1 MSFFLFIHGVLAA
14 HRRLATAALLLLVA
28 VFAAL
33 ALRMDYEE
41 DISRFLPT
49 DDRQQAYQQ
58 AVEQLSSQ
66 NRIVVCFTGDTE
78 AVKQAMDRFE
88 TLFEEA
94 DTAQT
99 VTDLQVTVDETQML
113 DLLAFVSS
121 NAPYFLTADDYAQMD
136 SLLAVPG
143 YVADQLTIDKQLLQ
157 LPTGGLAVQTLA
169 HDPLHLFTPLL
180 GRLQTMGHNSR
191 FMVDDGYVFTR
202 DGRHGLAF
210 LTSPYGTSETARN
223 AELAAMLDKVI
234 ERTEAGDEGPAVSIS
249 AVGGPLI
256 AVSNATQIK
265 RDSMLAVSISV
276 VLIVVLL
283 VWHYRRLHELLWI
296 VLSLG
301 FGWLFAI
308 AGMSLLRDSV
318 SIIVLGIGS
327 VIIV

>member
-14 HRRLATAALLLLVA
+14 HRRLSTAALLLLVA

-49 DDRQQAYQQ
+49 DDSQQAYQQ

-143 YVADQLTIDKQLLQ
+143 
-157 LPTGGLAVQTLA
+157 
-169 HDPLHLFTPLL
+169 
-180 GRLQTMGHNSR
+180 
-191 FMVDDGYVFTR
+191 
-202 DGRHGLAF
+202 
-210 LTSPYGTSETARN
+210 
-223 AELAAMLDKVI
+223 
-234 ERTEAGDEGPAVSIS
+234 
-249 AVGGPLI
+249 
-256 AVSNATQIK
+256 
-265 RDSMLAVSISV
+265 
-276 VLIVVLL
+276 
-283 VWHYRRLHELLWI
+283 
-296 VLSLG
+296 
-301 FGWLFAI
+301 
-308 AGMSLLRDSV
+308 
-318 SIIVLGIGS
+318 
-327 VIIV
+327 